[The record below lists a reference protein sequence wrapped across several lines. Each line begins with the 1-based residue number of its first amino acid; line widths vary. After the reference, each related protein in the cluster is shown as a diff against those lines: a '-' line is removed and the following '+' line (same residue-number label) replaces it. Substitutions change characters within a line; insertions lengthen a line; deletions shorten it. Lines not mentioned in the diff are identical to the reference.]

1 MTEFLEVAGGRIAY
15 DVTGEGPLVV
25 LSHGIG
31 DRRQAYRFL
40 APRLAQAGYRVASAD
55 LRGHGESSMGWKSV
69 TGKDAITRTDIAGDL
84 LALIRHLGG
93 PAVIVG
99 HSISG
104 GAATIAAAME
114 PELVSGIVE
123 INPFTKTQK
132 ISLGGLLRIRRYRR
146 GMTFLLGTQLLK
158 NLGLWMRYL
167 DVAYPTKPADYDDYM
182 AALAAKLREP
192 GRMAEFMKTGKSTP
206 ADAAAQLPN
215 ISVRGP
221 GRDGHARP
229 RLRRPQGRGRRHRR
243 RHAVRAGH
251 GRDGQRGRALPAR
264 AVPGRGR
271 RAGDPVP
278 QGACGCL
285 GRA

>member
-1 MTEFLEVAGGRIAY
+1 MTEFLEVDGGRIAY

-69 TGKDAITRTDIAGDL
+69 TGTDDAITHPDIAGDL

-104 GAATIAAAME
+104 GAATIAAVQE
-114 PELVSGIVE
+114 PDLVSAIVE
-123 INPFTKTQK
+123 LNPFTKKQSL
-132 ISLGGLLRIRRYRR
+132 SLGGFLRVRRYRR
-146 GMTFLLGTQLLK
+146 GLTQLITLQLTK
-158 NLGLWMRYL
+158 RLGPWLRYL

-182 AALAAKLREP
+182 TALAAKLREP
-192 GRMAEFMKTGKSTP
+192 GRMAEFMKTGQSKP
-206 ADAAAQLPN
+206 AETGARLPDVRCPALVIMGTLDPDFADPQAEGDAIVAAMPAGTGT
-215 ISVRGP
+215 VAMV
-221 GRDGHARP
+221 DGGGHYIHAQSPDEVAALIIPFLKEHAR
-229 RLRRPQGRGRRHRR
+229 
-243 RHAVRAGH
+243 A
-251 GRDGQRGRALPAR
+251 
-264 AVPGRGR
+264 
-271 RAGDPVP
+271 
-278 QGACGCL
+278 
-285 GRA
+285 